1 MNKKENISKATE
13 ELEKIVNNE
22 NEKNK
27 FKRILKLEKKYPDD
41 IGSYKS

>member
-13 ELEKIVNNE
+13 ELEKIINNE

-27 FKRILKLEKKYPDD
+27 FKRILKLEEN
-41 IGSYKS
+41 ILMILVSYRS

>member
-1 MNKKENISKATE
+1 MNKKEDISKATE

-27 FKRILKLEKKYPDD
+27 FEKILKLEKE
-41 IGSYKS
+41 IS